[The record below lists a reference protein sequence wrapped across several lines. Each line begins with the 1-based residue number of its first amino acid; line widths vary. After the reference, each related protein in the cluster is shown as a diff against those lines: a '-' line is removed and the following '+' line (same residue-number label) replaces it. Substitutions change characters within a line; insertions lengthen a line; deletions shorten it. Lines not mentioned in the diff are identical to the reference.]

1 MQVIEYRRETLFCRS
16 ELAKVSPGGRREM
29 REGIR
34 RPLVE
39 ARRDTR
45 FTRPFD
51 RGSVS
56 AAEFG
61 VCLGAPGEQSQQH
74 FVVAL
79 THCHFLVI

>member
-16 ELAKVSPGGRREM
+16 ELAKVSPGGRRER
-29 REGIR
+29 REWIR
-34 RPLVE
+34 RTLLE

-45 FTRPFD
+45 FTRSLWSGLLA
-51 RGSVS
+51 RLSS
-56 AAEFG
+56 A

-79 THCHFLVI
+79 THCRFLVI